1 MTSPRP
7 SPARPLRVLFLCT
20 GNSAR
25 SQLAEAVLNR
35 KGVGRFLAE
44 SAGSS
49 PVARV
54 NPYAVEALRI
64 HGYDWLGHPPR
75 GLDSVLDQQ
84 WDFVIT
90 VCDRARESCPIF
102 PGQPMIAHWGMPDPA
117 EDEGTEQEKRRAF
130 NEAFLLINRRIDLLL
145 ALPMQKLERLALE
158 QRVRAI
164 GDVGALE
171 SARPES

>member
-7 SPARPLRVLFLCT
+7 STGRPLRVLFLCT

-44 SAGSS
+44 SAGSR
-49 PVARV
+49 PAARV
-54 NPYAVEALRI
+54 NPYAVETLR
-64 HGYDWLGHPPR
+64 
-75 GLDSVLDQQ
+75 
-84 WDFVIT
+84 
-90 VCDRARESCPIF
+90 
-102 PGQPMIAHWGMPDPA
+102 
-117 EDEGTEQEKRRAF
+117 
-130 NEAFLLINRRIDLLL
+130 INRRIDLLL
-145 ALPMQKLERLALE
+145 ALPMPKLERLALE

-171 SARPES
+171 SSRPES